1 MEKKNKNALT
11 IVCLLLFSILADSN
25 AQQEDFDVRNYL
37 STVSRYG
44 VVKNVANSTFE
55 PSDVPNGCTPIHL
68 NLVARHGTRAP
79 TKKRMRDL
87 DRLAAHLKELV
98 RDAKEQG
105 LSLEEIPAWL
115 QGWESPWKDKVKGG
129 ELIIKGEEELY
140 DFGVRTREKFASLF
154 NESYHPDI
162 YTIKATQIP
171 RASASAVAYGMGL
184 FSGTGTL
191 GPGRK
196 RAFAVVSESR
206 ASDTMLRFH
215 DCCQNYKDFRKS
227 QEPSVDKL
235 KEPIFDEITHSLIG
249 RYKLNFTRQDASSLW
264 FLCKQEASLLDITD
278 QACGLF
284 SPSEVAMLEWTDD
297 LEAFILKGYGNSI
310 NYRMGVPLLKDI
322 LQSMEQAIRAKE
334 ENHVPGSYEKAR
346 LRFAH
351 AETVIPF
358 SCLLGLFLEESEFQQ
373 ILREQPLQLPP
384 KPPQKRNWKASV
396 VAPFAGNN
404 MLVLYSCPAFNN
416 YYVQVLHN
424 EQPIPVPGCD
434 GSEFCSF
441 ETFKERIVAP
451 HLKHEYAD
459 VCTVKLDKEKSNS
472 DMSKFS
478 RLVRWFLSIF
488 SPKRDE
494 QKGSQKD
501 EF

>member
-105 LSLEEIPAWL
+105 LALEEIPAWL

-206 ASDTMLRFH
+206 ASDTMLLSSTVARTTRILE
-215 DCCQNYKDFRKS
+215 KVKS
-227 QEPSVDKL
+227 LLLINSRNL
-235 KEPIFDEITHSLIG
+235 FLTRSLI
-249 RYKLNFTRQDASSLW
+249 
-264 FLCKQEASLLDITD
+264 
-278 QACGLF
+278 
-284 SPSEVAMLEWTDD
+284 P
-297 LEAFILKGYGNSI
+297 
-310 NYRMGVPLLKDI
+310 
-322 LQSMEQAIRAKE
+322 
-334 ENHVPGSYEKAR
+334 
-346 LRFAH
+346 
-351 AETVIPF
+351 
-358 SCLLGLFLEESEFQQ
+358 
-373 ILREQPLQLPP
+373 
-384 KPPQKRNWKASV
+384 
-396 VAPFAGNN
+396 
-404 MLVLYSCPAFNN
+404 
-416 YYVQVLHN
+416 
-424 EQPIPVPGCD
+424 
-434 GSEFCSF
+434 
-441 ETFKERIVAP
+441 
-451 HLKHEYAD
+451 
-459 VCTVKLDKEKSNS
+459 
-472 DMSKFS
+472 
-478 RLVRWFLSIF
+478 
-488 SPKRDE
+488 
-494 QKGSQKD
+494 
-501 EF
+501 